1 MVESALPVHLH
12 RRPFVIIAIDGP
24 AASGKSTVAKAV
36 AHRLG
41 IRHLDTGA
49 MYRAVTWLALH
60 DGVETDDADRLTL
73 LAENHPVAFE
83 YADGASIATCVR
95 IAGHDVTTAVRL
107 PEVDAA
113 VSAVSAVPGVRS
125 ALVQRQRELAGERDT
140 VAEGRDIGTV
150 VFPAAAVKVYLT
162 ASPEE
167 RARRRKLDLAAQGL
181 AVEQDEVQARLHRR
195 DTYDSTRA
203 ISPLEAAE
211 DATLLD
217 TTGLSVEQVVDA
229 IVALTETV

>member
-1 MVESALPVHLH
+1 M
-12 RRPFVIIAIDGP
+12 IIAIDGP

-36 AHRLG
+36 ARRLG

-60 DGVETDDADRLTL
+60 EGVATDDEVA
-73 LAENHPVAFE
+73 LAGLARTHPVEFD
-83 YADGASIATCVR
+83 YADGASIATAVR
-95 IAGHDVTTAVRL
+95 IGTHDVTAAVRF

-113 VSAVSAVPGVRS
+113 VSAVSAVAGVRA
-125 ALVQRQRELAGERDT
+125 ALVERQRELAGAQDT

-150 VFPAAAVKVYLT
+150 VFPSAKVKVYLT
-162 ASPEE
+162 ASAEE
-167 RARRRKLDLAAQGL
+167 RARRRKLDLAAQGH
-181 AVEQDEVQARLHRR
+181 AVEQDEVQARLERR

-203 ISPLEAAE
+203 ISPLEAAA

-229 IVALTETV
+229 IVALSRAAL

>member
-1 MVESALPVHLH
+1 M
-12 RRPFVIIAIDGP
+12 IIAIDGP

-36 AHRLG
+36 ARRLG

-60 DGVETDDADRLTL
+60 EGVETTDTEALTE
-73 LAENHPVAFE
+73 LAVTRPVEFD
-83 YADGASIATCVR
+83 YADGASIATAVR
-95 IAGHDVTTAVRL
+95 IGGHDVTTAVRL

-113 VSAVSAVPGVRS
+113 VSPVSAVAGVRS
-125 ALVQRQRELAGERDT
+125 ALVERQRELAGSRDT

-150 VFPAAAVKVYLT
+150 VFPSAEVKVYLT

-181 AVEQDEVQARLHRR
+181 AVEQDEVQARLERR

-203 ISPLEAAE
+203 ISPLEAAD

-217 TTGLSVEQVVDA
+217 TTGLGVEEVVDA
-229 IVALTETV
+229 IVALTGAAR